1 MLLAF
6 LLIPVLQVQL
16 DIFRETVWNSHR
28 IPRQKDMLLP
38 DGFPVTE
45 EQLAEV
51 AQHSGV
57 LEIDNDFLPP
67 EIRRKCEAIIPFPE
81 KVEPSDCADA
91 YLYLSKDFIKVIKHS
106 DCKNELT

>member
-1 MLLAF
+1 VH
-6 LLIPVLQVQL
+6 LI
-16 DIFRETVWNSHR
+16 
-28 IPRQKDMLLP
+28 
-38 DGFPVTE
+38 GFPVTE

-91 YLYLSKDFIKVIKHS
+91 YLYLKQRFHQS
-106 DCKNELT
+106 DQTQ